1 MLRSSGGRF
10 SGSETFALD
19 AFLLHPGLLPP
30 SQPEAAVEVLPG
42 ILYIASA
49 AETSVT
55 RLWQL
60 GVRSVL
66 ELELETEVAESE
78 ALPSE
83 ILVKAELQELR
94 LSLYLLLFA

>member
-1 MLRSSGGRF
+1 M
-10 SGSETFALD
+10 
-19 AFLLHPGLLPP
+19 
-30 SQPEAAVEVLPG
+30 LPG
-42 ILYIASA
+42 ILYIASEA
-49 AETSVT
+49 DASVT

-83 ILVKAELQELR
+83 ILVKAALQELR
-94 LSLYLLLFA
+94 F